1 LIAWKSAACA
11 SGSVRVTGAPD
22 VYRRLRAC
30 GCGSSK
36 PLPSSISGAK
46 KPNNSNALSRRLTLV
61 SHVATPLHTSQ
72 QRCHRDVTPL
82 TLPRISLA
90 A

>member
-1 LIAWKSAACA
+1 VWKSAACE
-11 SGSVRVTGAPD
+11 SGSVRVAGAPD

-30 GCGSSK
+30 GCGGSK
-36 PLPSSISGAK
+36 PLPCSISGAK
-46 KPNNSNALSRRLTLV
+46 QPNNSNAHSRRLTLV
-61 SHVATPLHTSQ
+61 CHVATPLHTSQ
-72 QRCHRDVTPL
+72 QRSYRDVAPL